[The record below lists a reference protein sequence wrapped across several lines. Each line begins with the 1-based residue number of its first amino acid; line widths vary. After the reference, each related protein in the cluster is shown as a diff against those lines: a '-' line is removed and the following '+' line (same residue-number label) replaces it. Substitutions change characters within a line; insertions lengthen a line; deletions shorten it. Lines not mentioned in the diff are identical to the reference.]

1 MKRKGCS
8 IIFLDDRSRI
18 LLLLRDDKPDI
29 PYPNMWDVP
38 GGHVDPG
45 ETPDDCI
52 IREMKEEMELELRE
66 FSLFS
71 IMEFDDRIEYVF
83 WKKENLVISEIRL
96 HEGQRIE
103 WFTEGRVKKNRL
115 AYGFNRIA
123 RDFYNWINRR

>member
-8 IIFLDDRSRI
+8 IIFLDDQNRI

-45 ETPDDCI
+45 ETPGDCI
-52 IREMKEEMELELRE
+52 IREMKEEMELELTD
-66 FSLFS
+66 FSLFTV
-71 IMEFDDRIEYVF
+71 MEFDDRIEYVF
-83 WKKENLVISEIRL
+83 WKKENLVVSEIRL

>member
-8 IIFLDDRSRI
+8 IIFLDDQNRI

-45 ETPDDCI
+45 EIPDDCI
-52 IREMKEEMELELRE
+52 KREMKEEMELELTD

-71 IMEFDDRIEYVF
+71 IMEFDDRIEYTF
-83 WKKENLVISEIRL
+83 WKKENLVISEIQL
-96 HEGQRIE
+96 HEGQRIQ
-103 WFTEGRVKKNRL
+103 WFTEDQVKKTRL